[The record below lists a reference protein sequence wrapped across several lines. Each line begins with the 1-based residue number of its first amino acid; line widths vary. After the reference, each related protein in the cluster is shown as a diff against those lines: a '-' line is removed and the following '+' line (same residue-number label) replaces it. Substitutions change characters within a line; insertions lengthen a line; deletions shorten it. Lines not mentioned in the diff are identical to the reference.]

1 MVLPALGKEVVTIVM
16 KTARDRA
23 GDLDVPFWKL
33 MPLMEELHRHLWK
46 PCQLLWK
53 NVQNMAGKCAVN
65 HLFTFISKILT
76 LEIPESSPDRMALE
90 KASFQDGGRRMNI
103 ENHIVSQMIDS
114 RLTIPAAH
122 IGFRK
127 SASVVTNAEI
137 ADRSFPMS
145 RKIIRFDKNKRPS
158 SGRSAGSAPID
169 SENSVAPTK
178 QSVSIL
184 IISDDTLGTATVCGS
199 LNEMLAY
206 DADIATVKSVDEAHA
221 TSENLACEI
230 LILDEG
236 IASERAFSLARKLA
250 NQKPSCGPILLSSEP
265 ATSLLYKGLAGQSGR
280 AAIPNAVTG
289 ILRVLPKSRL
299 SPRKVEKTISDVL
312 AAGRRRDVLLDQL
325 QDVDPVRRA
334 GSNQILPWMRT
345 MLRDINKI
353 HGGASLALHNV
364 TQGESSNSIAL
375 LESTVSVADRM
386 RGELM
391 DAILN
396 LQSKRSSKPNRNPQ
410 TSPGLQTGELP
421 QAADQIEDVDIT
433 RLLDRVVREN
443 KLDAEERGQTLQ
455 YQRPDL
461 PITLAA
467 NSFAVRDVFRV
478 ILRNTIRNI
487 AANTKIDIALSIH
500 AGEVCISIC
509 DTSPDGH
516 WTSVNNA
523 DRRESAE
530 SGLSMQEKAGSIILI
545 NELMR
550 ECNGSIDVV
559 TTRND
564 ANELRCF
571 FPRSGVA

>member
-1 MVLPALGKEVVTIVM
+1 
-16 KTARDRA
+16 
-23 GDLDVPFWKL
+23 
-33 MPLMEELHRHLWK
+33 
-46 PCQLLWK
+46 
-53 NVQNMAGKCAVN
+53 
-65 HLFTFISKILT
+65 
-76 LEIPESSPDRMALE
+76 
-90 KASFQDGGRRMNI
+90 
-103 ENHIVSQMIDS
+103 
-114 RLTIPAAH
+114 
-122 IGFRK
+122 
-127 SASVVTNAEI
+127 
-137 ADRSFPMS
+137 MS

-158 SGRSAGSAPID
+158 SKRSAGSVQND
-169 SENSVAPTK
+169 SENSIAPTK

-184 IISDDTLGTATVCGS
+184 IISDDTLGLEILCES
-199 LNEMLAY
+199 LNRMVAY
-206 DADIATVKSVDEAHA
+206 DADIATVKSVDEARA
-221 TSENLACEI
+221 TRENFTCQI

-250 NQKPSCGPILLSSEP
+250 NGKPSCGPILLSSEP
-265 ATSLLYKGLAGQSGR
+265 ATSVLSNGLAGQTGR
-280 AAIPNAVTG
+280 TAIPNAVAG
-289 ILRVLPKSRL
+289 ILRVFQKSRL
-299 SPRKVEKTISDVL
+299 SPKRIEKTVSDVL
-312 AAGRRRDVLLDQL
+312 AAARRRDVLMDQL
-325 QDVDPVRRA
+325 QEVDPVRRA
-334 GSNQILPWMRT
+334 GSSQVLPWMRT

-353 HGGASLALHNV
+353 HGGASLALHNM
-364 TQGESSNSIAL
+364 TQGEGSDPIAL

-391 DAILN
+391 DAIQN
-396 LQSKRSSKPNRNPQ
+396 LQSKRSSAPNRNPQ
-410 TSPGLQTGELP
+410 ATSGIQIGELP
-421 QAADQIEDVDIT
+421 HAADQIEDVDIT

-487 AANTKIDIALSIH
+487 AANTKIEIALSIH

-516 WTSVNNA
+516 WTSVNTA
-523 DRRESAE
+523 DKRESAE
-530 SGLSMQEKAGSIILI
+530 PGLSLQEKAGSIILI

-559 TTRND
+559 TTRDD